1 MAPVVGAKLGGMY
14 AWAPVA
20 VPDLSTSTPEVAQ
33 RLRVHDTASEELVEV
48 HPAEGD
54 AARMYVCG
62 ITPYDATHLGHANT
76 YLTFDLVN
84 RVLRDLGL
92 QVNYTQNV
100 TDVDDPLLERAA
112 QTGQEWEEL
121 AEDQIELFR
130 SDMQGLRVIPPA
142 HYVGAVES
150 IAMVVELIEE
160 LLPTGLIY
168 QLDDPE
174 HPDWYFNTVA
184 APGFGSISH
193 LDEAQMIER
202 FRDNGGDP
210 ERAGKRHPLDC
221 LVWRFQRPDE
231 PSWTS
236 SLGAGRPG
244 WHIECTAIALRFL
257 GRDFDI
263 QGGGS
268 DLIFPHHEMCAAE
281 AIAATGVPLAKAYV
295 HSGMVALDGEKM
307 SKSKGNL
314 ELVSRLRH
322 GGADP
327 MAIRL
332 ALINHHY
339 RENWEWTPDQLE
351 AATERLR
358 TWRSVLNNGGAVPAA
373 ETIAAIR
380 TALRDDLDTPAALA
394 AVDTW
399 VAASLAMD
407 ADDHAAVGE
416 MTTAI
421 DALLGIAL

>member
-1 MAPVVGAKLGGMY
+1 MY

-84 RVLRDLGL
+84 RVWRDLGL

-130 SDMQGLRVIPPA
+130 SDMQDLRVIPPA

-160 LLPTGLIY
+160 LLPTDLVY

>member
-1 MAPVVGAKLGGMY
+1 MY